1 LANASPEATTVFSK
15 QAVLDRCKRKAYKA
29 KSKTKTPECFVGRD
43 HEFFKTI
50 CILAMSDHSFAR
62 LPSIVSGNGFTLE
75 QVLSSPFPYD
85 LVASKSGD
93 KLAWVFDHKENETSG
108 LLKRQLSMAGS

>member
-1 LANASPEATTVFSK
+1 
-15 QAVLDRCKRKAYKA
+15 
-29 KSKTKTPECFVGRD
+29 
-43 HEFFKTI
+43 
-50 CILAMSDHSFAR
+50 
-62 LPSIVSGNGFTLE
+62 
-75 QVLSSPFPYD
+75 LSSPFPYD